1 MTSVHDELG
10 RLNALHQL
18 EVLDTPREARFDR
31 VIRLAQRLF
40 DVPMAAISLV
50 DDRRQWHKANV
61 GLPDRESPR
70 ADAFCDRTIRNE
82 GRPFVVPDATE
93 DDEFRTNPQVVGGP
107 SIRFYAGQPLAAPG
121 GQLVG
126 SLCILDDKPRE
137 ISPLELSLLRD
148 LADWVEKE
156 LSTDQELLH
165 AGEVQQRLLPRSE
178 PDLPGYEVVG
188 RCQPA
193 RQVGGD
199 FYDWFP
205 VGDEFQFLVAD
216 VMGKGV
222 AAAIIGASVRAVLRG
237 ASRFNELSE
246 AVNRAA
252 VTLETDLSETGTFAT
267 LFCAR
272 LSPTTGELAYVDAGH
287 GLSFVLGPT
296 NQVRRL
302 ISDGLPLGAN
312 FGAPLSLHRT
322 TLAPGET
329 LLSVSDGYL
338 DFFPDPRSA
347 LAAVQELHVRTTS
360 AHELVD
366 EINALVRESTHHDDV
381 TLVAVRRSPDHSLPD
396 EGATRGPRSTDGA

>member
-1 MTSVHDELG
+1 
-10 RLNALHQL
+10 
-18 EVLDTPREARFDR
+18 
-31 VIRLAQRLF
+31 
-40 DVPMAAISLV
+40 MAAISLV

-61 GLPDRESPR
+61 GMPERESPR
-70 ADAFCDRTIRNE
+70 ADAFCDRTIQNE
-82 GRPFVVPDATE
+82 GRPYVVTDAAE
-93 DDEFRTNPQVVGGP
+93 DEQFRTNPMVVGQP

-121 GQLVG
+121 GHLVG

-137 ISPLELSLLRD
+137 ITPLELSLLRD

-156 LSTDQELLH
+156 LWTDQELLH

-188 RCQPA
+188 RCRPA

-199 FYDWFP
+199 FYDWYP
-205 VGDEFQFLVAD
+205 IDDQFQFLVAD

-246 AVNRAA
+246 AINRAA
-252 VTLETDLSETGTFAT
+252 ATLEADLSETGTFAT

-272 LSPTTGELAYVDAGH
+272 LSPATGELRYVDAGH
-287 GLSFVLGPT
+287 GLTVVLDSSGEL
-296 NQVRRL
+296 RRL
-302 ISDGLPLGAN
+302 VSDGLPLGAN
-312 FGAPLSLHRT
+312 FGAPLVLHST

-338 DFFPDPRSA
+338 DFFPEPRSA
-347 LAAVQELHVRTTS
+347 LPALQQLHRRSRTV
-360 AHELVD
+360 HDLVD
-366 EINALVRESTHHDDV
+366 GIERLVGGIAPPDDV
-381 TLVAVRRSPDHSLPD
+381 TVVALRRSPDHHPLPTPGG
-396 EGATRGPRSTDGA
+396 EHERSQEH